1 MHPKK
6 LITTFGVLL
15 ILLPSQPAIAHSV
28 LEKVVKTGVLTAGTS
43 KDAFPFAYQDKNG
56 RLTGYSIDILGQI
69 QKQVEKAVKRPVKL
83 ELIALAP
90 ADRIPK
96 LRSGAVDIVCDA
108 ASFTWERDQDVDF
121 TVSYSTTGTQLL
133 TRKGTQSWEAA
144 TLAGRKIGALP
155 GTTNEQA
162 IRRAQ
167 PKAQILLVKDRAEG
181 YKALQ
186 TAKIDAFADD
196 GILLEGWLQRNPKN
210 QDFQIA
216 SPIFSKEGIAC
227 MIPENNSTFLD
238 SANYALIRFM
248 QGFLR
253 GKQPYVQIF
262 DRWFGPQSVLPLTKD
277 LRELAIDNMELDIEA
292 KQEVPEDD
300 L

>member
-1 MHPKK
+1 M
-6 LITTFGVLL
+6 
-15 ILLPSQPAIAHSV
+15 
-28 LEKVVKTGVLTAGTS
+28 
-43 KDAFPFAYQDKNG
+43 
-56 RLTGYSIDILGQI
+56 TGYSIDILGQI

-90 ADRIPK
+90 AERIPK

-133 TRKGTQSWEAA
+133 TRKGTQSWGAA

-167 PKAQILLVKDRAEG
+167 PKAQIILVKDRAEG

-216 SPIFSKEGIAC
+216 SPVFSKEGIAC